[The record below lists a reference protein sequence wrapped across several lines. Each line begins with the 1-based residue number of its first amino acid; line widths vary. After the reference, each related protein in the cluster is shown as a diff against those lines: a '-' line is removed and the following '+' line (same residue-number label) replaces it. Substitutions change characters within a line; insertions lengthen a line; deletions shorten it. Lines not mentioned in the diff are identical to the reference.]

1 MNKSLVQELIPKF
14 VQSYDAAAMDKIW
27 QKQSADFRR
36 FWSERV
42 LAPGKETISD
52 DDCDAIIRIL
62 DSSGKGNTKGCQVVA
77 KVMVP
82 QNVWRKLFNILHSDK
97 KLASLVDSISRRPT
111 LTVRLN

>member
-1 MNKSLVQELIPKF
+1 MNKGLVQELVSTF
-14 VQSYDAAAMDKIW
+14 VQSYDSAAKDRIW

-36 FWSERV
+36 FWSEQV
-42 LAPGKETISD
+42 LAPGKEIISD

-62 DSSGKGNTKGCQVVA
+62 DYCGKGKTKGSEVVA

-97 KLASLVDSISRRPT
+97 KLASLVDSIFKEAT
-111 LTVRLN
+111 LIAKLN